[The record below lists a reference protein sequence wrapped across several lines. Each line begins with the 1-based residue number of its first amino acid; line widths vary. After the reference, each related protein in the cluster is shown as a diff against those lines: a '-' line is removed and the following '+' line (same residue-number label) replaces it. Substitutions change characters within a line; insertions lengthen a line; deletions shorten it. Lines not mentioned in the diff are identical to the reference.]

1 MVKRLFLKLL
11 FIIGISKPEIYLF
24 YSIILLSK
32 IMAFSEKHK
41 SFTDDELLQMIL
53 TEKQNHFFEVIYDR
67 YYQRVLDKSYSLLKN
82 SELAKDAVQNIF
94 TRAFENLS
102 KFKGNSAFA
111 SWLYSITYNYCIDF
125 LRHQNHLHYPEWNS
139 QQELTEIIDETQE
152 DLGELDYDLLAN
164 LLDQIHPEEK
174 ALLMMKYNDD
184 VSIREISSALRISES
199 ATKMRLKRARSR
211 LLFLYQSEIKSQ
223 GRE

>member
-1 MVKRLFLKLL
+1 
-11 FIIGISKPEIYLF
+11 
-24 YSIILLSK
+24 
-32 IMAFSEKHK
+32 MAINEKHK
-41 SFTDDELLQMIL
+41 SFPDDELIQMIL
-53 TEKQNHFFEVIYDR
+53 VQKQNYLFEVFYDR

-94 TRAFENLS
+94 TRAFENLN
-102 KFKGNSAFA
+102 KFKGNSAFS

-125 LRHQNHLHYPEWNS
+125 LRHKNQLHYPEWNS
-139 QQELTEIIDETQE
+139 QHELPEIIDETQE
-152 DLGELDYDLLAN
+152 DFGELDYELLVR

-184 VSIREISSALRISES
+184 VSVREISIALRISES

-223 GRE
+223 GGE